1 MLPMKNA
8 ILSQFLLF
16 FVCSSLHAQVDTPFF
31 YTNGKIY
38 QTVTYGNKLYVGG
51 SFTSI
56 GYSNPYFAVGNLQ
69 GDFKQGRHQLNGIV
83 HCSASDG
90 AGGWFVGGDFTKAG
104 IYNRNYFAHLDS
116 AGRVTNLDLKLNGK
130 VRGLCV
136 YSGQLYVAGFFTRSD
151 TLTRNYVLRVNLAT
165 QKVDSWN
172 INIQTNSS
180 LYITHI
186 EATGNRVYISGKGNV
201 VINGSPKKSIFAVD
215 TISGG
220 YINSWSPN
228 IQPNIYSKFSDFAL
242 YGNQVIL
249 FGSGDINQG
258 NAFNIVDS
266 VWGTIVASG
275 HKVVKGTID
284 KVSISGNDM
293 LIAGDID
300 SISGVSG
307 IKDVFIYNLQ
317 NKTFHNVGFV
327 QNTFTSHS
335 NVPVGPSVNFN
346 LAVLT
351 DSSVFLGGH
360 IQVGAKQRNTL
371 HEFYRYSGQL
381 KKVHSLTGQA
391 FSLTIQQGQML
402 VGGDFLST
410 GGFPGNRLAVFD
422 LNTMLPLGSNTT
434 FNNTVLK
441 ILPVNGKIFVSGM
454 FDSVNNLP
462 RKYITVLDTV
472 NISADTTWNPSPD
485 SVVVDMAYSGISNK
499 LYVSGTFRNI
509 AGVQRRCIAALHP
522 STGVADGWNPNP
534 RMRDTQKYWAIN
546 SLAVL
551 DSFLFVSGTFD
562 SIAGQRRISS
572 IASFKLTPGEQL
584 TAFGTKGGP
593 GISISE
599 YTKLTFLKQNQQL
612 IVGVS
617 GLLYEES
624 EMNGF
629 YLSGLNPNYLNN
641 GVYLCEPDSGKVINS
656 IYETELPYIT
666 QNLSYSVPALHIEG
680 NTLFAANTYHESF
693 PVYPP
698 YSTVD
703 AWYADSLISLNA
715 WNQPTS
721 QLKNGANIIFGP
733 APRITTLF
741 KHKNYLYTAVGMS
754 GRQYYLTR
762 LLPSLMPITHPNL
775 FKGYVYIDA
784 NSDSKIQKGERKL
797 SHIPLLSSHF
807 VNVHPNDTSYRIYAD
822 SGKTVSVRL
831 DTTWLRTNTPHFKVV
846 PDSIRFKTFNGYF
859 QLHDSVNFAIQPK
872 HTAKDMSVD
881 FNNVGARVGAQ
892 NHLYITISNKGTV
905 KDSGWVILELDTQ
918 ARINMQQVTSYPT
931 FDTII
936 GNTVRWKLPS
946 FSWPDK
952 KAINFTYTIGA
963 TVALN
968 KQIRYTAMVTPVA
981 GDTVPANNFDTV
993 QLLTRNSYDPNMKE
1007 VTSPLT
1013 LTNEVALSTPQ
1024 LDYTIH
1030 FQNTGND
1037 VAFKVEI
1044 ADTLSEQLDL
1054 STLLVTHSSHNYTYQ
1069 LNGRVITFTFDN
1081 INLPDSFRDEPG
1093 SHGFVSYTVQPK
1105 SNLVHGTE
1113 VLNTAY
1119 IYFDLNAPIITN
1131 TTLTRFVSRFTGVSE
1146 LHRSGIKVYPNPFS
1160 GKAVVQTQMI
1170 LEAPQLMLYDLQG
1183 RIISVQYPVGNTN
1196 SFELD
1201 AGELSSGT
1209 YILKLTDKTTGYF
1222 AYSRIILNR

>member
-1 MLPMKNA
+1 MKNA
-8 ILSQFLLF
+8 IISLFLLF
-16 FVCSSLHAQVDTPFF
+16 FICSSLHAQVDTPFF

-90 AGGWFVGGDFTKAG
+90 AGGWFIGGDFTKAG

-116 AGRVTNLDLKLNGK
+116 AGRVTPLDLKLNGK
-130 VRGLCV
+130 VRSLWV
-136 YSGQLYVAGFFTRSD
+136 YAGQLYVAGFFTRSD
-151 TLTRNYVLRVNLAT
+151 TLTRNYVLRVNLAN
-165 QKVDSWN
+165 QRVNNWN
-172 INIQTNSS
+172 ANIQTNSS
-180 LYITHI
+180 LYISHI

-201 VINGSPKKSIFAVD
+201 VINGSSKKSIFAVD
-215 TISGG
+215 TISGS
-220 YINSWSPN
+220 YINWSPN
-228 IQPNIYSKFSDFAL
+228 LQPNIYSNFSDFAV
-242 YGNQVIL
+242 YGSQLVL
-249 FGSGDINQG
+249 FGAGDINQG
-258 NAFNIVDS
+258 NAFNVVDS

-275 HKVVKGTID
+275 HKAVKGTID
-284 KVSISGNDM
+284 KVSISGHDM

-300 SISGVSG
+300 SITGVSG
-307 IKDVFIYNLQ
+307 VKDVFVYNFQ
-317 NKTFHNVGFV
+317 NKTFYNIGFV
-327 QNTFTSHS
+327 KNTLASYS
-335 NVPVGPSVNFN
+335 NVPDPTHVNFN

-351 DSSVFLGGH
+351 DSSVFLSGY
-360 IQVGAKQRNTL
+360 IEVGSKFRNTL
-371 HEFYRYSGQL
+371 HEFYRNTGQL

-402 VGGDFLST
+402 VGGNFLST

-441 ILPVNGKIFVSGM
+441 ILPVNGKIYVSGM

-522 STGVADGWNPNP
+522 STGAADGWNPNP
-534 RMRDTQKYWAIN
+534 RMRETQKYWAIN

-572 IASFKLTPGEQL
+572 IASFKLTPAEQL
-584 TAFGTKGGP
+584 AAFGTKGP
-593 GISISE
+593 GINVRE
-599 YTKLTFLKQNQQL
+599 YTKLIFLKHNQQI

-629 YLSGLNPNYLNN
+629 YLSGVNPNNLND

-656 IYETELPYIT
+656 IYETELPT
-666 QNLSYSVPALHIEG
+666 MMQNLSYSVPALHIEG

-693 PVYPP
+693 PYNPP

-703 AWYADSLISLNA
+703 AWYADSLISLNV
-715 WNQPTS
+715 WSQPTS

-775 FKGYVYIDA
+775 FKGYVYIDT
-784 NSDSKIQKGERKL
+784 NSDAKMQKGERKL
-797 SHIPLLSSHF
+797 SHIPLLSSHY
-807 VNVHPNDTSYRIYAD
+807 VNVHSNDTSYRIYVD

-831 DTTWLRTNTPHFKVV
+831 DTTWLRLNSPHFKVV
-846 PDSIRFKTFNGYF
+846 PDSSRSKTFSGYF
-859 QLHDSVNFAIQPK
+859 HLQDSVNFALQPK
-872 HTAKDMSVD
+872 YTAKDMSVD
-881 FNNVGARVGAQ
+881 FNYIGARVGRE
-892 NHLYITISNKGTV
+892 NHLYITIRNKGTV
-905 KDSGWVILELDTQ
+905 KDSGWVTLELDTQ
-918 ARINMQQVTSYPT
+918 ARVNMQQVTSRPT

-936 GNTVRWKLPS
+936 GNTVRWKLAS
-946 FSWPDK
+946 FSWPDI
-952 KAINFTYTIGA
+952 KAINFSYTIGA
-963 TVALN
+963 TVSLN
-968 KQIRYTAMVTPVA
+968 KMLRFTTMVTPVS
-981 GDTVPANNFDTV
+981 GDTVPVNNFDTV

-1007 VTSPLT
+1007 VTAPLT
-1013 LTNEVALSTPQ
+1013 LGNEVALSTPQ

-1044 ADTLSEQLDL
+1044 ADTLSEHLDL
-1054 STLLVTHSSHNYTYQ
+1054 STLLVTHSSHNYAYKLQ
-1069 LNGRVITFTFDN
+1069 GRVITFTFDN

-1105 SNLVHGTE
+1105 PNLVHATE

-1119 IYFDLNAPIITN
+1119 IYFDLNTPIITN
-1131 TTLTRFVSRFTGVSE
+1131 TTLTRFVSQFTSLKE
-1146 LHRSGIKVYPNPFS
+1146 LHKSSIKVYPNPFS

-1170 LEAPQLMLYDLQG
+1170 LEEPQLMLYDLQG
-1183 RIISVQYPVGNTN
+1183 RVISIQYPAGNTN
-1196 SFELD
+1196 SFEVD
-1201 AGELSSGT
+1201 AGQLSSGT

>member
-1 MLPMKNA
+1 MKNA
-8 ILSQFLLF
+8 IISLFLLF
-16 FVCSSLHAQVDTPFF
+16 FICSSLYAQVDTPFF

-90 AGGWFVGGDFTKAG
+90 AGGWFIGGDFTKAG

-116 AGRVTNLDLKLNGK
+116 AGRVTTLDLKLNGK
-130 VRGLCV
+130 VRSLWV
-136 YSGQLYVAGFFTRSD
+136 YAGQLYVAGFFTRSD
-151 TLTRNYVLRVNLAT
+151 TLTRNYVLRVNLAN
-165 QKVDSWN
+165 QRVNNWN
-172 INIQTNSS
+172 ANIQTNSS
-180 LYITHI
+180 LYISHI

-201 VINGSPKKSIFAVD
+201 VINGSSKKSIFAVD
-215 TISGG
+215 TISGS
-220 YINSWSPN
+220 YINWSPN
-228 IQPNIYSKFSDFAL
+228 LQPNIYSNFSDFAV
-242 YGNQVIL
+242 YGSQLVL
-249 FGSGDINQG
+249 FGAGDINQG
-258 NAFNIVDS
+258 NAFNVVDS

-275 HKVVKGTID
+275 HKIVKGTID
-284 KVSISGNDM
+284 KVSISGHDM

-300 SISGVSG
+300 SITGVSG
-307 IKDVFIYNLQ
+307 VKDVFIYNLQ

-327 QNTFTSHS
+327 QNTFTSYS
-335 NVPVGPSVNFN
+335 NLPVGPSVNFN

-351 DSSVFLGGH
+351 DSSVFLGGYM
-360 IQVGAKQRNTL
+360 QVGTKQRNTL

-402 VGGDFLST
+402 VGGNFLST

-441 ILPVNGKIFVSGM
+441 ILPVNGKIYVSGM

-472 NISADTTWNPSPD
+472 NISTDTTWNPSPD
-485 SVVVDMAYSGISNK
+485 SVIVDMAYSVISNK
-499 LYVSGTFRNI
+499 LYVSGKFRNI

-522 STGVADGWNPNP
+522 STGVADIWDPNP
-534 RMRDTQKYWAIN
+534 RMYNTQKYWAIN

-562 SIAGQRRISS
+562 SIAGQRRIFYS
-572 IASFKLTPGEQL
+572 ASFKLTPTEQL
-584 TAFGTKGGP
+584 TAFGTKGP
-593 GISISE
+593 GFSVDE
-599 YTKLTFLKQNQQL
+599 YTKLTFLKHNQNI

-629 YLSGLNPNYLNN
+629 YISGNYSNNN
-641 GVYLCEPDSGKVINS
+641 GIYLCEQDSGKVIDLIYDWSGPGPSTYSFS
-656 IYETELPYIT
+656 I
-666 QNLSYSVPALHIEG
+666 PALQIEG
-680 NTLFAANTYHESF
+680 NTIFAANTYLESLSI
-693 PVYPP
+693 YPA

-703 AWYADSLISLNA
+703 VWYADSLVSLNA

-721 QLKNGANIIFGP
+721 QLKYRANIIFGP

-784 NSDSKIQKGERKL
+784 NSDAKMQNGERKL
-797 SHIPLLSSHF
+797 SYFPLLSTHY
-807 VNVHPNDTSYRIYAD
+807 VQMHPNDTSYSINVD

-831 DTTWLRTNTPHFKVV
+831 DTTWLRINSPHFKVV
-846 PDSIRFKTFNGYF
+846 PDSSRSKTFNGYF
-859 QLHDSVNFAIQPK
+859 QLQDSVNFAIQPK
-872 HTAKDMSVD
+872 YIAKDMSVD
-881 FNNVGARVGAQ
+881 LNSMGARVGQ
-892 NHLYITISNKGTV
+892 INYLYITIRNKGTV
-905 KDSGWVILELDTQ
+905 KDSGWVTLELDTQ
-918 ARINMQQVTSYPT
+918 ARINMQQVTSRPT

-936 GNTVRWKLPS
+936 GNSVRWNLAS

-952 KAINFTYTIGA
+952 KAINFSYTIGA

-968 KQIRYTAMVTPVA
+968 KMLRFTTMVTPVS
-981 GDTVPANNFDTV
+981 GDTVPVNNFDTV
-993 QLLTRNSYDPNMKE
+993 QLFTRNSYDPNMKE
-1007 VTSPLT
+1007 VTAPMT
-1013 LTNEVALSTPQ
+1013 LDNEVALSTPQ

-1044 ADTLSEQLDL
+1044 ADTLSEHLDL
-1054 STLLVTHSSHNYTYQ
+1054 STLLVTHSSHNYTYKLQ
-1069 LNGRVITFTFDN
+1069 GRVITFTFDN

-1105 SNLVHGTE
+1105 PNLVQGTE

-1119 IYFDLNAPIITN
+1119 IYFDLNTPIITN
-1131 TTLTRFVSRFTGVSE
+1131 TTLTRFVSQFTSLKE
-1146 LHRSGIKVYPNPFS
+1146 LHKSGIKVYPNPFS
-1160 GKAVVQTQMI
+1160 GKAAVQTQMI
-1170 LEAPQLMLYDLQG
+1170 LEEPQLMLYDLQG
-1183 RIISVQYPVGNTN
+1183 RVISVQYPAGNTN
-1196 SFELD
+1196 SFEVD
-1201 AGELSSGT
+1201 AGQLSSGT